1 MEGMDTK
8 NIQSGSTGQFRDFRA
23 YLQHVLNCR
32 CRENSQYSLRAFA
45 KSLEVE
51 PSALS
56 KILNGKR
63 SITPRMFE
71 RLSGKLNLKEEE
83 YDYYHPKNAHLQTKK
98 VESQPV
104 DSDAFHFI
112 CDWYHYAILELIQ
125 TKDFVPDVKW
135 VASALGIARS
145 QVEEAVNRLKKMN
158 YLIIDDL
165 GRWHDNSGNLSTT
178 NTPYS
183 TIAFRHLQKQI
194 LSMGVEAMDMIP
206 MERRSQTS
214 MTFAINVNKL
224 DHAKELFK
232 KFRREL
238 AELLQTGDKDDVYH
252 FSMSFYP
259 VTHMSEENKNEYH

>member
-1 MEGMDTK
+1 MEGLDNK
-8 NIQSGSTGQFRDFRA
+8 VNINSGSEQFRDFRA
-23 YLQHVLNCR
+23 YLQHVLNSR

-71 RLSGKLNLKEEE
+71 RLSTRLNLSESE
-83 YDYYHPKNAHLQTKK
+83 YEYYHPKNAGMNNRKIE
-98 VESQPV
+98 VEPV
-104 DSDAFHFI
+104 GSDQFHFI
-112 CDWYHYAILELIQ
+112 CDWYHYAILELTQVKGFLPESKWIAQ
-125 TKDFVPDVKW
+125 T
-135 VASALGIARS
+135 LGISRS
-145 QVEEAVNRLKKMN
+145 QVEDAVKRLKKMQ
-158 YLIIDDL
+158 YLIEDDL

-178 NTPYS
+178 SSPYT

-194 LSMGVEAMDMIP
+194 LSMGIEAMDMIP
-206 MERRSQTS
+206 MERRDQSS
-214 MTFAINVNKL
+214 MTFAINANKL
-224 DHAKELFK
+224 EHAKELFK

-238 AELLQTGDKDDVYH
+238 AELLQTGEKDEVYH

-259 VTHMSEENKNEYH
+259 VTHLNEENKNEYH